1 MTPSHSLEVA
11 NVVNQTKAE
20 ALAALERKGIQR
32 RSFSR
37 GEFCARNGIS
47 EGHYRGLRKKG
58 LGPREVHLGELVI
71 ITVED
76 ESAWLKKNA
85 KQSA

>member
-1 MTPSHSLEVA
+1 M
-11 NVVNQTKAE
+11 VNQTKAK
-20 ALAALERKGIQR
+20 AAAALQQAGIPR

-58 LGPREVHLGELVI
+58 LGPREIHLGDLVI
-71 ITVED
+71 ITIED
-76 ESAWLKKNA
+76 ETAWLKKHSS